1 MKAGVNVHLTLTST
15 TKNYLHALSCSAL
28 FHYLK
33 FQLRTKGPKCIK
45 EAEIMVAFPKICEL
59 LKHGNKEKLNQQV
72 DRKRE
77 SGKGPTLQIIQIYI
91 LAMSD
96 HPESLY

>member
-1 MKAGVNVHLTLTST
+1 
-15 TKNYLHALSCSAL
+15 
-28 FHYLK
+28 
-33 FQLRTKGPKCIK
+33 
-45 EAEIMVAFPKICEL
+45 MVAFPKICEL

-96 HPESLY
+96 HPQSLY